1 MEEREYVNEPKE
13 LTLEEYVNIINDMDE
28 LAVSDPIV
36 HKMITN
42 SDYKIR
48 FVGEFVELKI
58 RYGSLH
64 KMIIKHEAGTL
75 GFEPTCDI
83 SILEDQAYY
92 MGNYLKTLEIRAEV
106 ENIKLPR
113 I

>member
-1 MEEREYVNEPKE
+1 MEERECVNEHKE

-58 RYGSLH
+58 RYGS
-64 KMIIKHEAGTL
+64 
-75 GFEPTCDI
+75 
-83 SILEDQAYY
+83 
-92 MGNYLKTLEIRAEV
+92 
-106 ENIKLPR
+106 
-113 I
+113 